1 MLVELTNLIINLIQ
15 ETIEE
20 IPFTEYEE
28 LESKPLEF
36 LKR

>member
-1 MLVELTNLIINLIQ
+1 MLLELTHIIINLIQ
-15 ETIEE
+15 DIIEE
-20 IPFTEYEE
+20 IPFIEYEE

>member
-1 MLVELTNLIINLIQ
+1 MIELIDIFRNFFQ

-36 LKR
+36 LK